1 MTSQTHSPRRS
12 YCGSCRVPPWLTGG
26 DLGAFQGSQGVLELR
41 NDLGGEISGGCGGVI
56 RLRLGAGVGAGLGLG
71 KQDLGILGV

>member
-1 MTSQTHSPRRS
+1 M
-12 YCGSCRVPPWLTGG
+12 
-26 DLGAFQGSQGVLELR
+26 GAFQGSQGVLELR